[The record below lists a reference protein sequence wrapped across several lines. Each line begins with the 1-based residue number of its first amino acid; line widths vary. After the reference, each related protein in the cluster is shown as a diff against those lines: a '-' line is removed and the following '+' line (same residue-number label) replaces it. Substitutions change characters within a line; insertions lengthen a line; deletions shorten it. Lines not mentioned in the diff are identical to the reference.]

1 MWIFQ
6 PAPVAQSQAMSTLR
20 RAQRPS
26 QLLALL
32 EDMPQQQVTPN
43 EISVAAEPGKNLGK
57 TSGKPVERWKKRLR
71 N

>member
-1 MWIFQ
+1 MKSPFRMWIFQ
-6 PAPVAQSQAMSTLR
+6 PASVVQSQAMSTLR

-43 EISVAAEPGKNLGK
+43 EISVAAEPGKNL
-57 TSGKPVERWKKRLR
+57 ENNLWKDGF
-71 N
+71 ND